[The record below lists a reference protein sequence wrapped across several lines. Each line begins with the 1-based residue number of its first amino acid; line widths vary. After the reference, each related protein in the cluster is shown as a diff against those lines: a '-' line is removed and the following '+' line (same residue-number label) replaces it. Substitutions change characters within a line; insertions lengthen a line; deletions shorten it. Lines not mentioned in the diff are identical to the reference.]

1 MGKKMQ
7 AGGGGGWDEKGLLWK
22 LPEITSN
29 ELGKIGPGF
38 GIGIGCGAGAGVGF
52 FGGKSSRPSPLFL

>member
-1 MGKKMQ
+1 MGNKKQ
-7 AGGGGGWDEKGLLWK
+7 GAGGGGDEKGLLWK

-52 FGGKSSRPSPLFL
+52 FGGKGPRPSPLFL